1 MGLFLNTAM
10 HHSTTPSPWIER
22 WSHLLSANSQV
33 LDLACGHGRHMQF
46 LQQLGHTV
54 LGVDRDAAALQTA
67 SAYGPVLQ
75 ADVEN
80 NAWPLTQQ
88 FDAVVVT
95 NYLWRPLWPAL
106 LGSLRPGGVLLYETF
121 AEGNETV
128 GRPSRPEFLLRR
140 GELLEV
146 CAGLHVVAFEQGFAP
161 NPDRYVQ
168 RIAAI
173 ASQENAPWPLATR

>member
-1 MGLFLNTAM
+1 M
-10 HHSTTPSPWIER
+10 HHSLTPSPWIER
-22 WSHLLSANSQV
+22 WCHLIPPNSQV

-46 LQQLGHTV
+46 LLQRGHTV
-54 LGVDRDAAALQTA
+54 LGVDRDPEVLRNA
-67 SAYGPVLQ
+67 SAYGQVFL

-80 NAWPLTQQ
+80 QPWPLTQQ

-106 LGSLRPGGVLLYETF
+106 LASLKPGGVLLYETF

-128 GRPSRPEFLLRR
+128 GRPARPEFLLRR

-146 CAGLHVVAFEQGFAP
+146 CASLHVVAFEQGFMAHP
-161 NPDRYVQ
+161 ERYVQ